1 MGAIFTSGITGL
13 WSMRGMRRRTG
24 GVSSG
29 RFMIF
34 FGARGTR
41 CGREGRGITRR
52 VHKRTEALRDLRE
65 LGGVQRG
72 VCLDE
77 GETIVKGE

>member
-1 MGAIFTSGITGL
+1 
-13 WSMRGMRRRTG
+13 
-24 GVSSG
+24 
-29 RFMIF
+29 MIF